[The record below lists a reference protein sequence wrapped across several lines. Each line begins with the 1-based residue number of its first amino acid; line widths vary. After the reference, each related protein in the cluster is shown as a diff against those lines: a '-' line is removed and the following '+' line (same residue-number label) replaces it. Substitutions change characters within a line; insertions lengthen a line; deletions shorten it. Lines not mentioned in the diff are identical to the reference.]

1 MSNKDRSDPLH
12 LKEWFSRSYSVP
24 VSIILFFLVMVLPGW
39 LWLVSWY
46 DNVYAGNVG
55 LSDASFF
62 RVLTFIIV
70 LLFTDIIYMLLQ
82 DKVDTCSILRAQKE
96 QLEYSE
102 ERFKKILDMIPGV
115 AVQGFAPDGSIF
127 YWNLAS
133 ERLYGFAS
141 EEVMDRDIRDVLFSP
156 ERALDLFGSLEHN
169 QFIPLSEYLFL
180 SRDRTDIPVLASY
193 ACINVCEG
201 HHEIFSMQVDLSE
214 RKKAESLLLNAKL
227 LAEASSRTKDEF
239 MSNMNHEF
247 KTPLNAVIGFSDLLL
262 TLRNDNLSD
271 KQKQYIQNISN
282 GGKRL
287 LGLVDNIMELSD
299 IEAEKLDLSCEKVS
313 LPVLIASVVDMLS
326 QASIDRDISVNVEL
340 DPDVL
345 EMEADSSKLKMVLY
359 HLLSNAIK
367 FSDVS
372 GQVHIRTLKKE
383 DSVLFEVED
392 NGIGIDQGLIETI
405 FDPFNQ
411 ADSSRARKYEGS
423 GLGLF
428 LARKFVEMH
437 NGVISVESVQGQFSI
452 FRFKLPQRAFVSMEK
467 D

>member
-1 MSNKDRSDPLH
+1 MNITNRSDPLH

-24 VSIILFFLVMVLPGW
+24 VTIIIFFLVVVLPGW
-39 LWLVSWY
+39 LWLVCWY
-46 DNVYAGNVG
+46 DNVYAGNVR

-102 ERFKKILDMIPGV
+102 ERFKNILDMIPDV
-115 AVQGFAPDGSIF
+115 AVQGFSPDGRIF

-133 ERLYGFAS
+133 EKLYGFAS
-141 EEVMDRDIRDVLFSP
+141 EEVMGCDIRDVLLSSD
-156 ERALDLFGSLEHN
+156 RSSGLFGSLKD
-169 QFIPLSEYLFL
+169 QPFIPLSEHTFL
-180 SRDRTDIPVLASY
+180 SREQIDIPVLASY
-193 ACINVCEG
+193 ASINVCEG
-201 HHEIFSMQVDLSE
+201 HKEIFSMQVDLSE
-214 RKKAESLLLNAKL
+214 RKKAESLLLNAKV

-262 TLRNDNLSD
+262 TLHNDNLNY

-299 IEAEKLDLSCEKVS
+299 IEAEKLELLYEKVS

-340 DPDVL
+340 DPDAL

-359 HLLSNAIK
+359 QLLSNAIK

-372 GQVHIRTLKKE
+372 GQVHIRTFKKE
-383 DSVLFEVED
+383 TSVLFEVED
-392 NGIGIDQGLIETI
+392 NGIGIKQDILETI
-405 FDPFNQ
+405 FDPFHQ

-428 LARKFVEMH
+428 LAHKFVEMH
-437 NGVISVESVQGQFSI
+437 NGVISVDSVPGRFSI
-452 FRFKLPQRAFVSMEK
+452 FRFELPLRGSVSMEK